1 MGHPLEKHLYCPLCG
16 SPSFH
21 TASFKSRKCGNCG
34 FEMFMNPSSACVAV
48 IVKDGGL
55 LAVRRKY
62 PPAEGTLD
70 LPGGFAD
77 IGETAEESVSRELLE
92 ETGLRAE
99 SIHYLFSLPNLYH
112 YSGIDIPTQDLFFA
126 CTVAD
131 TAALSAHDDASECL
145 WIPLA
150 QVRPLD
156 FGLQSVR
163 RGVERFLSATHFAD
177 GQPFVDG
184 QEGQKT

>member
-1 MGHPLEKHLYCPLCG
+1 MENIISQQLVKMQAEILVKIREEGL
-16 SPSFH
+16 
-21 TASFKSRKCGNCG
+21 GN
-34 FEMFMNPSSACVAV
+34 
-48 IVKDGGL
+48 
-55 LAVRRKY
+55 
-62 PPAEGTLD
+62 
-70 LPGGFAD
+70 

>member
-1 MGHPLEKHLYCPLCG
+1 
-16 SPSFH
+16 
-21 TASFKSRKCGNCG
+21 
-34 FEMFMNPSSACVAV
+34 MNPSSACVAV
-48 IVKDGGL
+48 IVKDGAL

-145 WIPLA
+145 WIPLD
-150 QVRPLD
+150 QVSSRCAGVWSVFSPRPILPTD
-156 FGLQSVR
+156 SR
-163 RGVERFLSATHFAD
+163 SSTAKRGKKLKNIEISPL
-177 GQPFVDG
+177 
-184 QEGQKT
+184 

>member
-48 IVKDGGL
+48 IVKDGAL

-126 CTVAD
+126 CQVSRHHAPSRPSTMPGCAMD
-131 TAALSAHDDASECL
+131 TSGPGAS
-145 WIPLA
+145 P
-150 QVRPLD
+150 
-156 FGLQSVR
+156 
-163 RGVERFLSATHFAD
+163 RFRSPVGEARSREF
-177 GQPFVDG
+177 PP
-184 QEGQKT
+184 

>member
-1 MGHPLEKHLYCPLCG
+1 MQKQ
-16 SPSFH
+16 
-21 TASFKSRKCGNCG
+21 RNVMIVG
-34 FEMFMNPSSACVAV
+34 FAFLMAL
-48 IVKDGGL
+48 G
-55 LAVRRKY
+55 
-62 PPAEGTLD
+62 
-70 LPGGFAD
+70 LPGWV
-77 IGETAEESVSRELLE
+77 TKQ
-92 ETGLRAE
+92 
-99 SIHYLFSLPNLYH
+99 
-112 YSGIDIPTQDLFFA
+112 QDLFFA